1 MNLENSILKSLG
13 TVLFDHS
20 HMFYYILRLITNKII
35 IKKNLPHSK
44 ITFIKLLSR
53 FKLYLYAN
61 SQLRIKRTVPVD
73 FFYISHSPINDPTR
87 TAAALPV
94 IFALSRSGFTSTN
107 SALTS
112 FSDLAISSN
121 A

>member
-1 MNLENSILKSLG
+1 MNFYDNLNAKNVFHFFEEISKIPRGPLTKKVSVIIYSYFALQKVHMNLENSILKSLG

-20 HMFYYILRLITNKII
+20 HMFYYILRLIINKII

-61 SQLRIKRTVPVD
+61 SQLRIKKNRPC
-73 FFYISHSPINDPTR
+73 
-87 TAAALPV
+87 
-94 IFALSRSGFTSTN
+94 
-107 SALTS
+107 
-112 FSDLAISSN
+112 
-121 A
+121 